1 MLLGPSKFIRHYHLK
16 KNWSQ
21 VKPGMTLKDAERIMK
36 FQFHLDSV
44 NKKGRMVY
52 SNHEKDYLP
61 FYIVIDEMTDK
72 IIRKH
77 DIRVLDELY

>member
-1 MLLGPSKFIRHYHLK
+1 MKHYRLK
-16 KNWSQ
+16 KSWSQ
-21 VKPGMTLKDAERIMK
+21 VEPGMTLKEAERIMK
-36 FQFHLDSV
+36 FQFNLDSE

-61 FYIVIDEMTDK
+61 FYIVIDKMTDK

-77 DIRVLDELY
+77 EIRVLDELY